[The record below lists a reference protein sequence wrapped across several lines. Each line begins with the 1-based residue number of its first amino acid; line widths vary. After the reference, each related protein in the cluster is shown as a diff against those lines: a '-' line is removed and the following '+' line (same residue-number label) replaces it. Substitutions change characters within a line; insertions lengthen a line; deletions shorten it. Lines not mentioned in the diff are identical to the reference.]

1 MEILNKLVD
10 HLVKVDY
17 EDLPKTVIE
26 ATRLQILDT
35 VAAMVAGTTA
45 SISGELE
52 RFVKFTTSMGGS
64 EESSITGFGG
74 KIPAPSAA
82 LVNGVLCAR
91 RDYDDTQLFY
101 GGGHTSRSIIPTA
114 LAIAER
120 EGKVSGKRFL
130 TAVAL
135 AHDLEC
141 RIAASGRGATS
152 WYMVYNFFGAAAVT
166 GKILRLDEKEM
177 AACLTLAFHQIC
189 GASIGGSADLGS
201 LKGMSNGFACRA
213 GIMSALLAK
222 NGFSTTWD
230 FLDPAR
236 RGNFYD
242 VFFHGVYAPPLITLD
257 LGKTFMGLTTSPKEY
272 PCCHGQHVAIKAALN
287 LVKKYNLKTEDIK
300 NIDVYVN
307 IADFETLAMPEDRKR
322 NPSNLIETQFSLYWS
337 IANAITYGE
346 IGIRNFT
353 EEALQDRTVRET
365 ISKISC
371 LPKLEFSRDQMSSAA
386 PRTTPVRV
394 EITTNSERTY
404 VAGATPDELI
414 GSSKNTVSF
423 EFIAQKFKNC
433 CAYSVKPI
441 SEQNQKAVISMI
453 ENMENV
459 DDVGQIGSLI
469 AP

>member
-10 HLVKVDY
+10 HLVKVNY

-35 VAAMVAGTTA
+35 VAAMVAGTTV
-45 SISGELE
+45 SISDELE
-52 RFVKFTTSMGGS
+52 QLVKLTTSMGGS
-64 EESSITGFGG
+64 EESSIIGFGG
-74 KIPAPSAA
+74 RVPAPSAA

-152 WYMVYNFFGAAAVT
+152 WYMVYNFFGAAAVA

-222 NGFSTTWD
+222 NGFC
-230 FLDPAR
+230 
-236 RGNFYD
+236 N
-242 VFFHGVYAPPLITLD
+242 
-257 LGKTFMGLTTSPKEY
+257 
-272 PCCHGQHVAIKAALN
+272 
-287 LVKKYNLKTEDIK
+287 
-300 NIDVYVN
+300 
-307 IADFETLAMPEDRKR
+307 
-322 NPSNLIETQFSLYWS
+322 
-337 IANAITYGE
+337 
-346 IGIRNFT
+346 
-353 EEALQDRTVRET
+353 
-365 ISKISC
+365 
-371 LPKLEFSRDQMSSAA
+371 
-386 PRTTPVRV
+386 
-394 EITTNSERTY
+394 
-404 VAGATPDELI
+404 
-414 GSSKNTVSF
+414 
-423 EFIAQKFKNC
+423 
-433 CAYSVKPI
+433 
-441 SEQNQKAVISMI
+441 
-453 ENMENV
+453 
-459 DDVGQIGSLI
+459 DVGLS
-469 AP
+469 

>member
-1 MEILNKLVD
+1 MEILNKLVG
-10 HLVKVDY
+10 HLVKVEYDN
-17 EDLPKTVIE
+17 LPETVIA

-35 VAAMVAGTTA
+35 LAATVAGTTV
-45 SISGELE
+45 SISNEVEQLVEL
-52 RFVKFTTSMGGS
+52 TISMGGP
-64 EESSITGFGG
+64 EESSIVGFGG
-74 KIPAPSAA
+74 RVPASNAA
-82 LVNGVLCAR
+82 FVNGFFCAR
-91 RDYDDTQLFY
+91 RDYDDTQLFF

-114 LAIAER
+114 FAIAQK
-120 EGKVSGKRFL
+120 EGNVKGKHFL

-152 WYMVYNFFGAAAVT
+152 WYMVYNFLGAAAVA
-166 GKILRLDEKEM
+166 GKILRLNETQM

-222 NGFSTTWD
+222 NGFGTIWD
-230 FLDPAR
+230 FLNPAK

-257 LGKTFMGLTTSPKEY
+257 LGTTFMGLTTSPKEY

-287 LVKKYNLKTEDIK
+287 LVKKYDLKAEDIK
-300 NIDVYVN
+300 TVTVYVN

-322 NPSNLIETQFSLYWS
+322 NPENLIETQFSFYWS
-337 IANAITYGE
+337 IASAITFGE
-346 IGIRNFT
+346 ISIRNFT
-353 EEALQDRTVRET
+353 KEVLQDHTVRET
-365 ISKISC
+365 ITKIRC

-386 PRTTPVRV
+386 PRTTPVRI
-394 EITTNSERTY
+394 EIITNSDRTY
-404 VAGATPDELI
+404 VAEATPDELI
-414 GSSKNTVSF
+414 GSSKNAANF
-423 EFIAQKFKNC
+423 EFIAQKFTNC
-433 CAYSVKPI
+433 CAYSIKPI
-441 SEQNQKAVISMI
+441 SEESQNKVISMI
-453 ENMENV
+453 ENLENM
-459 DDVGQIGSLI
+459 DDVGRIVPPI

>member
-10 HLVKVDY
+10 HLIHVNY
-17 EDLPKTVIE
+17 EDLPQTVIE

-35 VAAMVAGTTA
+35 LAAMVAGTKV
-45 SISGELE
+45 SISNELE
-52 RFVKFTTSMGGS
+52 QLVKFVTSMGGS
-64 EESSITGFGG
+64 EESSIIGFGG
-74 KIPAPSAA
+74 KVPAPNAA

-120 EGKVSGKRFL
+120 DGKVSGKRLL

-152 WYMVYNFFGAAAVT
+152 WYMVYNFFGAAAVA
-166 GKILRLDEKEM
+166 GMILRLDEKDM

-213 GIMSALLAK
+213 GIMSALFAK
-222 NGFSTTWD
+222 SSFSTTWD

-272 PCCHGQHVAIKAALN
+272 PCCHGQHVAIKTTLN
-287 LVKKYNLKTEDIK
+287 LVRKYDLKTEDIK

-322 NPSNLIETQFSLYWS
+322 NPSNVIESQFSFYWS
-337 IANAITYGE
+337 IASVITYGE
-346 IGIRNFT
+346 IGIKNFT
-353 EEALQDRTVRET
+353 EEALEDRTVRET
-365 ISKISC
+365 IPKIRC

-386 PRTTPVRV
+386 PRATPVRV
-394 EITTNSERTY
+394 EITTNSDRTY
-404 VAGATPDELI
+404 VAEATPDELI
-414 GSSKNTVSF
+414 GSSKNAVSF